1 MRSMDNSTGV
11 DVINITYIFIEVS
24 TGLMMAFIKKQK
36 TFTYKTLDFI
46 DCENQTQNEDNFT
59 GFVVIKEKGCISY
72 IKELQNG
79 IEVTSVKL
87 LPTQKPTIS
96 KAQYGNYF
104 EERYSNNLISV
115 KAHIIK
121 GELEGE
127 YRKFNPQGKCVW
139 VKYFNSGNDV
149 TSEIIEFLGLTCTP
163 ETLHDYKFNA
173 EEEFNLMMR
182 YGTHFKFL
190 YEYNIDSGVF
200 DRIVQNCL

>member
-1 MRSMDNSTGV
+1 MRSMIILLMLMQSTSR
-11 DVINITYIFIEVS
+11 IFIDVS
-24 TGLMMAFIKKQK
+24 IGIMMAFIRKEK
-36 TFTYKTLDFI
+36 TVTYKTLNFD
-46 DCENQTQNEDNFT
+46 DCINQSQDEDIFT
-59 GFVVIKEKGCISY
+59 GYVVIKEKGCISY

-104 EERYSNNLISV
+104 EERYSNNSISV

-127 YRKFNPQGKCVW
+127 YRKYNPQGKCVW
-139 VKYFNSGNDV
+139 VKYFNSGYDV
-149 TSEIIEFLGLTCTP
+149 TSEIIEFLGLKCTP
-163 ETLHDYKFNA
+163 ETIHDYKFNT

-182 YGTHFKFL
+182 YGSHFKFL
-190 YEYNIDSGVF
+190 YEYNIDSSTF
-200 DRIVQNCL
+200 DDIVLNCL